1 MIRSVKDQGLS
12 INEISRRQ
20 GISRTTFRRYL
31 KSGKVP
37 QYHRD
42 PVGSMIEP
50 FLPLLREVIDQH
62 NLSAVRIYKELMK
75 KTFRDHIP
83 SSNSTSG
90 QCEMTGRSWQ
100 STGTKTDPGKN
111 RRWTSESLVTSKS
124 TGKEGNCKYS
134 A

>member
-62 NLSAVRIYKELMK
+62 NLSAVSPP
-75 KTFRDHIP
+75 FRSFIFL
-83 SSNSTSG
+83 
-90 QCEMTGRSWQ
+90 
-100 STGTKTDPGKN
+100 
-111 RRWTSESLVTSKS
+111 SLL
-124 TGKEGNCKYS
+124 NIL
-134 A
+134 AF